1 MTQAQEII
9 QTLEECFR
17 DRSIDTQSPKS
28 GFKDKKSYRCQWKSE
43 ELKVRAEIFYEDAN
57 RIQLN
62 SLLVEKNITNRAEDY
77 LTVSGQAICQRLTY
91 LPESLQ
97 MIESSPAS
105 NSILCRSAHP
115 EVRSGEISYFE
126 LILKHGAWFGYRNL
140 LSLRRFETRRIT
152 DEPRVNVPFV
162 LTKAQM
168 VRFVGDLIDI
178 L

>member
-43 ELKVRAEIFYEDAN
+43 ELKVRAEILYEDAN

-62 SLLVEKNITNRAEDY
+62 SLLVEKNITDRAKDY
-77 LTVSGQAICQRLTY
+77 LTMSGQTICQRLAY
-91 LPESLQ
+91 LPEALQ
-97 MIESSPAS
+97 IIESNPES
-105 NSILCRSAHP
+105 NAILCRSVQP

-126 LILKHGAWFGYRNL
+126 LILKHGAWFGHRNL
-140 LSLRRFETRRIT
+140 LTLRRFETRRIT
-152 DEPRVNVPFV
+152 DEPRASVPFV

-168 VRFVGDLIDI
+168 ERFVGDLIDI